1 MTPILVALGTV
12 LSLYVFEPLWFDTR
26 MHYYHNTYQ
35 SEKAC
40 EHASKNIT
48 EETTGRVCVPKND
61 HSGQVDLYLT
71 KD

>member
-1 MTPILVALGTV
+1 MTAFIIITATV
-12 LSLYVFEPLWFDTR
+12 LGLYGLESNWFDAR

-48 EETTGRVCVPKND
+48 EETTGRVCVPQD
-61 HSGQVDLYLT
+61 GSFDVDLYLT
-71 KD
+71 KE

>member
-1 MTPILVALGTV
+1 MTV
-12 LSLYVFEPLWFDTR
+12 LIVGASLMLSLFAVDSGWFDTR

-48 EETTGRVCVPKND
+48 EETTGRVCVPQEGSFD
-61 HSGQVDLYLT
+61 VDLYLT
-71 KD
+71 KE

>member
-1 MTPILVALGTV
+1 MIPIIVALGTV

-26 MHYYHNTYQ
+26 MHYYHNTNQ

-40 EHASKNIT
+40 NHASIQVE
-48 EETTGRVCVPKND
+48 EETTGRVCVPKDD
-61 HSGQVDLYLT
+61 HSGHVDLYLT

>member
-1 MTPILVALGTV
+1 MTTIILIAGTV

-26 MHYYHNTYQ
+26 MHHYHATYQ

-40 EHASKNIT
+40 EHASKQIT
-48 EETTGRVCVPKND
+48 EETTGSVCLPKKD
-61 HSGQVDLYLT
+61 SFDGDLYLT